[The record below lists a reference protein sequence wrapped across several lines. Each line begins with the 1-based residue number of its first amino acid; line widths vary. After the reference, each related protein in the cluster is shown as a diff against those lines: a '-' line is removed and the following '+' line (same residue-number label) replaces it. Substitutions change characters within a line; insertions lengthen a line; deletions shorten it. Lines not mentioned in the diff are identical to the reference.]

1 MRRLAAAI
9 GIALFTQLA
18 CAQALTPWSGGTTPP
33 LELADLEGAAHKLA
47 DYRGSTVLVNFWATW
62 CVPCREEIPSI
73 ERLRRSLDGKAFTV
87 LAVNVGESGRAARG
101 FAEKMPVQFTWL
113 LDPEGRTAKTWRAR
127 VLPASY
133 VIGPDGAT
141 RYSALGALD
150 WSSAEVRA
158 AMLALTQ

>member
-18 CAQALTPWSGGTTPP
+18 CAQALTPWSGGATPP
-33 LELADLEGAAHKLA
+33 LELADLQGAAHKLA
-47 DYRGSTVLVNFWATW
+47 DYRGS
-62 CVPCREEIPSI
+62 
-73 ERLRRSLDGKAFTV
+73 TV

-133 VIGPDGAT
+133 VVGPDGAI

-150 WSSAEVRA
+150 WSSGEVRA